1 MSIIVIII
9 ITISVA
15 AAAFTLR
22 QPLLQAFEKNLLTKE
37 LFPISFNDTIIPF
50 ACLNLFT
57 LTLFFNMFY
66 TECLAYYKGRISPSS
81 LFSDIQHPEK
91 RAMSAP

>member
-1 MSIIVIII
+1 MHLCVCVFTFRKFQQFLIIVIII

-37 LFPISFNDTIIPF
+37 STKKPTTTQSRTEVQMFPRP
-50 ACLNLFT
+50 
-57 LTLFFNMFY
+57 
-66 TECLAYYKGRISPSS
+66 
-81 LFSDIQHPEK
+81 
-91 RAMSAP
+91 

>member
-1 MSIIVIII
+1 VSIIVIII

-37 LFPISFNDTIIPF
+37 STKKPTTTQSRTEVQMFPRP
-50 ACLNLFT
+50 
-57 LTLFFNMFY
+57 
-66 TECLAYYKGRISPSS
+66 
-81 LFSDIQHPEK
+81 
-91 RAMSAP
+91 